1 MNILRKINFSQKISK
16 RIMKNAE
23 YFKDFK
29 KQLQKIFS
37 ESIDL

>member
-23 YFKDFK
+23 YFKDLK
-29 KQLQKIFS
+29 KLNSNFNL
-37 ESIDL
+37 ESD